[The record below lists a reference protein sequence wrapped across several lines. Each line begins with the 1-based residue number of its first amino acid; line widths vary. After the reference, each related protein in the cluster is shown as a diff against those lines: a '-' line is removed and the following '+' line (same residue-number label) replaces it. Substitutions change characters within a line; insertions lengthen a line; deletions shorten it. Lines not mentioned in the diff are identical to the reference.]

1 MIILTRV
8 IEWMFVNIK
17 ISKEGNKISPASNI
31 QQGIAS
37 VRRLTEPQ
45 LPGRG
50 GGQVPGLLLI
60 YLKHNK

>member
-1 MIILTRV
+1 MMILMRIV
-8 IEWMFVNIK
+8 EWMFVSIK
-17 ISKEGNKISPASNI
+17 IKEEKISPASNI

-37 VRRLTEPQ
+37 IRRLTDLQ

-50 GGQVPGLLLI
+50 GEQAPGLLLI

>member
-1 MIILTRV
+1 MIILMRIV
-8 IEWMFVNIK
+8 EWMFVNIK
-17 ISKEGNKISPASNI
+17 IAKEGNKISPASYI